1 MVLRLV
7 ATHIQE
13 TNMDLLDKV
22 LNALDIKVS
31 PEFSDIAK
39 NMPPVEPAKQGDETN
54 GNTK

>member
-1 MVLRLV
+1 MGLRLV
-7 ATHIQE
+7 VPHIQE
-13 TNMDLLDKV
+13 INMDLLDKV

-39 NMPPVEPAKQGDETN
+39 NMPSVEPAKQGDEAN